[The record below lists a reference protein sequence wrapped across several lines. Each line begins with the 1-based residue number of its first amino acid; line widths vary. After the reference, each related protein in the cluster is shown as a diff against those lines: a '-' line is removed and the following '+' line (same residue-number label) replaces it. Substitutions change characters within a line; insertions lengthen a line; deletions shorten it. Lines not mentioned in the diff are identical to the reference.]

1 MGTYS
6 IANTEFLSHDYD
18 ARGLDPQYRAAI
30 SGSDKCRVSNYV
42 WSRDFEYAKDIA
54 DGLGGVVQ
62 KRFITE
68 PKTITTNP
76 DDKYRF
82 SAQMVLVES
91 MLAALPLVDWHGG
104 DRDYLM
110 IGDRVFCQKEIDGM
124 GTTSEFEAE
133 VTWID
138 LDGDVLAPV
147 FHQREYDQYHSPHQL
162 LIEGWDFTLLAE
174 DDNA

>member
-1 MGTYS
+1 MGAYS

-18 ARGLDPQYRAAI
+18 ARGLEPEYRVATKN
-30 SGSDKCRVSNYV
+30 GEPCYEWWRN
-42 WSRDFEYAKDIA
+42 FEYARYIA
-54 DGLGGVVQ
+54 EEIGGAVQ

-91 MLAALPLVDWHGG
+91 MLAALPLVDWHG

-110 IGDRVFCQKEIDGM
+110 IGDRVFCQKDYNAIGVAS
-124 GTTSEFEAE
+124 GFKAE
-133 VTWID
+133 VTWLD
-138 LDGDVLAPV
+138 LDGNVLAPV
-147 FHQREYDQYHSPHQL
+147 FHQHEYYQYHSPHQL
-162 LIEGWDFTLLAE
+162 LIEGWEFTLLAE
-174 DDNA
+174 DEDA

>member
-1 MGTYS
+1 MEAYS
-6 IANTEFLSHDYD
+6 ISNTEFLSHDYD
-18 ARGLDPQYRAAI
+18 ARGLDPEYRVATKNGEPCYEWGL
-30 SGSDKCRVSNYV
+30 S
-42 WSRDFEYAKDIA
+42 FEYAKSVAEDIC
-54 DGLGGVVQ
+54 GVVQ

-91 MLAALPLVDWHGG
+91 ILAALPLVDWHG
-104 DRDYLM
+104 DRDYLQL
-110 IGDRVFCQKEIDGM
+110 GDKVFCCKEIDGM

-133 VTWID
+133 VTW
-138 LDGDVLAPV
+138 LELVGNVLAPV
-147 FHQREYDQYHSPHQL
+147 FHQHEHDEYNSPHQL
-162 LIEGWDFTLLAE
+162 LINGWEFTLLAE

>member
-1 MGTYS
+1 MGAYS
-6 IANTEFLSHDYD
+6 IDNTEFLSHDYD
-18 ARGLDPQYRAAI
+18 ARGLDPRYRAVTKEGGL
-30 SGSDKCRVSNYV
+30 SYE
-42 WSRDFEYAKDIA
+42 WSRDFYYVKSVAEDI
-54 DGLGGVVQ
+54 GGDVE

-82 SAQMVLVES
+82 SAQMVLVEA
-91 MLAALPLVDWHGG
+91 MLAALPLVDWHG

-110 IGDRVFCQKEIDGM
+110 IGDRVFCCKEIDGN

-147 FHQREYDQYHSPHQL
+147 FHQHEYDQYHSPHQL
-162 LIEGWDFTLLAE
+162 LIEGWEFTLLSEA
-174 DDNA
+174 DNA

>member
-1 MGTYS
+1 MGAYS

-18 ARGLDPQYRAAI
+18 ARGLEPEYRVATKN
-30 SGSDKCRVSNYV
+30 GEPCYEWWRN
-42 WSRDFEYAKDIA
+42 FEYARYIA
-54 DGLGGVVQ
+54 EEIGGAVQ

-91 MLAALPLVDWHGG
+91 MLAALPLVDWHGN
-104 DRDYLM
+104 RDYLQL
-110 IGDRVFCQKEIDGM
+110 GDKVFCFKEIDGM

-133 VTWID
+133 VTWIE
-138 LDGDVLAPV
+138 LVGNVLGPV
-147 FHQREYDQYHSPHQL
+147 FYEHEHDEFHSPHQL
-162 LIEGWDFTLLAE
+162 LINGWEFTLLAE
-174 DDNA
+174 DEDA